1 MNVTIADIQA
11 VIRQHQTAP
20 GVALTDEQSEAAARA
35 LMARVVANTQADEDE
50 AHDKAILAELER
62 INNSYPTVVGSGV
75 GAPDVEGTKRWRQ
88 EGILRHDKALAG
100 DVQGWETTRA
110 KVFAGVKAAAAVAV
124 SGGTPVGYMA
134 AISSLA
140 DLLQDASTQL

>member
-11 VIRQHQTAP
+11 VIRQNQTAP
-20 GVALTDEQSEAAARA
+20 GVALTDDQSVLAARD

-50 AHDKAILAELER
+50 AHDKAILAELDA

-88 EGILRHDKALAG
+88 EGILRHDKALAE
-100 DVQGWETTRA
+100 DVRGWEMTRA
-110 KVFAGVKAAAAVAV
+110 KVFAGVRAAAAVAL
-124 SGGTPVGYMA
+124 SGGTPAGYGA
-134 AISSLA
+134 AIASLA
-140 DLLQDASTQL
+140 DLIQEASASV